1 MLKELNLKTLR
12 RYSVCL
18 FVIDV
23 GIGIFFMRSY
33 LGPHFGRGKG
43 LITIPSLSDKPFCIS
58 CEVLQP
64 RFGSWNKITNPKG
77 LRHCTL
83 WLILLYLS
91 FFDAKCGMIHQVTCT
106 ILIRRLK
113 IRISKAYFFQVFIN
127 RR

>member
-18 FVIDV
+18 FVIGV
-23 GIGIFFMRSY
+23 GIGMFFMRSY
-33 LGPHFGRGKG
+33 LGPHFGPGRG

-64 RFGSWNKITNPKG
+64 RFGSWNKITNVKG

-91 FFDAKCGMIHQVTCT
+91 FFDAKCGMIHQVTCM

>member
-64 RFGSWNKITNPKG
+64 RFGSWNKITNVKG